1 MIANIMEK
9 INMTVWGLPFI
20 ILLTFTSIYLTIKLK
35 FPQAKIFISL
45 REIFKNNDGRDRNSI
60 TQFKSLMT
68 VLAGTL
74 GTGNIT
80 GIAVAILVGGVGSLF
95 WMLVS
100 GFLAMVISYA
110 ENYIVLKYRKKDRIK
125 GYYGGTMYV
134 LDEVLGKKKLAVLFA
149 IVAILMTVTS
159 GTMTQSNSLSTLLVA
174 NLNVKESTVGIIL
187 AIFTAYVIFG
197 GKRRIA
203 KVSSVII
210 PMCTVIYI
218 VLCGCILWKNRL
230 GIIPGLS
237 QILTVAFGGKQIIGG
252 VAGIS
257 ITTMIGKGF
266 SIGMFSNEAGMGTA
280 PMFTATVEDEKIEKG
295 ASIAATSVI
304 IDTII
309 LCMLTGI
316 TIVSTGLYNVS
327 TSSELLNIVFGEVTF
342 GKQLLNI
349 CMVFFVLA
357 TIPCLEYYGE
367 QATTYLT
374 NSKLLVYIYRLMYII
389 GIYVG
394 SIMYSNVVWDIS
406 GIANAV
412 MTLPNIYMIYSLVDD
427 ITPNRK
433 IKRYKKL
440 R

>member
-1 MIANIMEK
+1 MIANIIEK
-9 INMTVWGLPFI
+9 INTIIWGPTFI
-20 ILLTFTSIYLTIKLK
+20 FLLVFTSIYLTIKLK
-35 FPQAKIFISL
+35 FPQGKIFISL
-45 REIFKNNDGRDRNSI
+45 KDIFKKNSSTNKNSI

-80 GIAVAILVGGVGSLF
+80 GIAVSILVGGVGSLF
-95 WMLVS
+95 WMLIS
-100 GFLAMVISYA
+100 GLFAMVISYA
-110 ENYIVLKYRKKDRIK
+110 ENYIVLTYRKKDKRK

-134 LDEVLGKKKLAVLFA
+134 LDEVLGKRKLAILFA
-149 IVAILMTVTS
+149 IVLILATVGS
-159 GTMTQSNSLSTLLVA
+159 GTMTQSNSLSTLLSA
-174 NLNVKESTVGIIL
+174 NLGVKESSIGIIL
-187 AIFTAYVIFG
+187 GIITAYIIFG

-210 PMCTVIYI
+210 PMCTLIYI
-218 VLCGCILWKNRL
+218 VLCMCILWKNRT

-237 QILTVAFGGKQIIGG
+237 QMLTAAFGGKQIIGG
-252 VAGIS
+252 VAGMG

-280 PMFTATVEDEKIEKG
+280 PMFTATVEDEEVDKG

-316 TIVSTGLYNVS
+316 TIISTGCYNAK
-327 TSSELLNIVFGEVTF
+327 TSSELLNMVFGQVF
-342 GKQLLNI
+342 IGKELLNI

-367 QATTYLT
+367 QAIDYITS
-374 NSKLLVYIYRLMYII
+374 SKLWVYIFRILYIV

-394 SIMYSNVVWDIS
+394 SVMYSNIVWDIS
-406 GIANAV
+406 GIANAI
-412 MTLPNIYMIYSLVDD
+412 MTLPNIYMIYCLVDD
-427 ITPNRK
+427 IIPP
-433 IKRYKKL
+433 KK
-440 R
+440 